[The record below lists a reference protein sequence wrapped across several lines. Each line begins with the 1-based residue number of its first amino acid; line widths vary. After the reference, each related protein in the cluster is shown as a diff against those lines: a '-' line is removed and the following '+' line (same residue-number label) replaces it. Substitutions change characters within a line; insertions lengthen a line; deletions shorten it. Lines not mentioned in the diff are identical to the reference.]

1 MIISNFVSDLAI
13 IGKNVKIWHGA
24 YVGDRAVIGN
34 NVSIG
39 SLAHVDFDVFIG
51 DDSRIGGCVYI
62 PPLTKIGK
70 NVFIAPGV
78 TITNDH
84 YPLSEN
90 DKLRGVTIKDNAVIG
105 AGVIIGAGVTIGH
118 NAVLGMGAVVT
129 KNIPDNIVAFGNP
142 AKMKYTRVE
151 YDLRRDEFEKVKT
164 L

>member
-1 MIISNFVSDLAI
+1 LIISNFVSDLAI

-34 NVSIG
+34 DVSIG
-39 SLAHVDFDVFIG
+39 ALAHVDFDVSIG
-51 DDSRIGGCVYI
+51 DNSRIGGCAYI

-78 TITNDH
+78 TMTNDR

-90 DKLRGVTIKDNAVIG
+90 DKLRGVTIKNNAVIG
-105 AGVIIGAGVTIGH
+105 AGVIIGAGVTIGE
-118 NAVLGMGAVVT
+118 NAVVGMGSVVT
-129 KNIPDNIVAFGNP
+129 KDVPPNVVVFGNP
-142 AKMKYTRVE
+142 AKMRYTRVE
-151 YDLRRDEFEKVKT
+151 YDVRRDEFEKVKT